1 MPEAIAFD
9 ATRHW
14 TKELPNGTV
23 VKLRE
28 FDFSGPF
35 SGRDP
40 ASKMDGPQCFQ
51 VEQPPGSVVET
62 HFHVADEFQLIAL
75 GGGRLGRHELMP
87 LSVHYSGAYT
97 PYGPIVADATDGVV
111 YFTLRP
117 RRDAGAL
124 FLPADREKMK
134 PAAKRFFMV
143 EQHDGVIAHSTLTA
157 LDAPSLVSAYGP
169 DVTGAAAWRATLG
182 PGQRLTPP
190 KPAGDGYFI
199 VVAEGGWDHDGTILP
214 QWSCGFASQ
223 GETPPV
229 LLAGPGGLDAII
241 LQFPVHASTIEKA
254 APESV
259 DAHECPLCGFVY
271 DAAEGLEEDGIPV
284 GTAFADLP
292 SDWTCPNCDAA
303 KTEFEVLS

>member
-1 MPEAIAFD
+1 MPEAIPFD

-28 FDFSGPF
+28 FDFAGPF
-35 SGRDP
+35 AGRDP
-40 ASKMDGPQCFQ
+40 ASKMDGPQCFR

-75 GGGRLGRHELMP
+75 GGGRLGRHGLMP

-117 RRDAGAL
+117 RRDPGAL
-124 FLPADREKMK
+124 FLPAERGKLK
-134 PAAKRFFMV
+134 PAAKRFFMA
-143 EQHDGVIAHSTLTA
+143 EQDEGVIASSALA
-157 LDAPSLVSAYGP
+157 SLDAPSLVSAYGP

-199 VVAEGGWDHDGTILP
+199 DGAVLP
-214 QWSCGFASQ
+214 QWSCAFAGQ

-229 LLAGPGGLDAII
+229 LLAGPDGLDAII
-241 LQFPVHASTIEKA
+241 LQFPDHASTMET
-254 APESV
+254 APPEGA

-271 DAAEGLEEDGIPV
+271 DAASGLEEDGIPA

-303 KTEFEVLS
+303 KTEFEALS